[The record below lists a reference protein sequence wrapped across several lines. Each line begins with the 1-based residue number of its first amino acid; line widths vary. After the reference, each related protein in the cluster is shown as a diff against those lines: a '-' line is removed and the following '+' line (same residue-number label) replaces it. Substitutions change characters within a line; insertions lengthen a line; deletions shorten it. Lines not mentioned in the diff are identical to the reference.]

1 MVLYKKRL
9 RYPIVGYYG
18 LVVSLVCFTEVI
30 LHFDRYIFAFPFH
43 MAISIFL
50 VVIVLLLF
58 VNNICGFQF
67 LLVTNEK

>member
-1 MVLYKKRL
+1 
-9 RYPIVGYYG
+9 
-18 LVVSLVCFTEVI
+18 
-30 LHFDRYIFAFPFH
+30 